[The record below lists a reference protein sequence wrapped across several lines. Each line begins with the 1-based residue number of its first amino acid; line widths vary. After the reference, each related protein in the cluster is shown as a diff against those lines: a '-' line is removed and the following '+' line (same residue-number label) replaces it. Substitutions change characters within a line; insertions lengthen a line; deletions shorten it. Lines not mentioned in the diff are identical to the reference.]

1 MTASLEV
8 RLAQDSETPATPV
21 FAAPIRHPSAWT
33 VADFRSPADYSID
46 LDAAQLRDI
55 AAAMRRIKAAGIGL
69 EGLQREHFEVL
80 SLHPVVE
87 EIHRQIKDGR
97 GFVLLRRLPIEDYSK
112 DELGLIFWGI
122 GTHLGRGL
130 SQSVMGDR
138 LGHVK
143 DFSREDP
150 GARAYRNK
158 QELSPHTDSCD
169 LVGLLCLRNAQAGGG
184 VSRLTSAI
192 SVHNALLAEYP
203 DVLALLYRGY
213 VRHRRGEEQPGELPY
228 TPYRIPVYSNIEGKV
243 SVRYV
248 RSYIEAGEAAAGRPM
263 GAAERAIIDTFE
275 AVTKRSELMLEFTLQ
290 PGEAYFID
298 NYTILHARTAF
309 DDGDAPE
316 DARRHLLRLWL
327 DAPIRPVHPY
337 IRSRGILP
345 VAGRT
350 PSFDWSSITAVRH

>member
-1 MTASLEV
+1 
-8 RLAQDSETPATPV
+8 
-21 FAAPIRHPSAWT
+21 
-33 VADFRSPADYSID
+33 
-46 LDAAQLRDI
+46 
-55 AAAMRRIKAAGIGL
+55 MR
-69 EGLQREHFEVL
+69 
-80 SLHPVVE
+80 P
-87 EIHRQIKDGR
+87 
-97 GFVLLRRLPIEDYSK
+97 
-112 DELGLIFWGI
+112 
-122 GTHLGRGL
+122 
-130 SQSVMGDR
+130 
-138 LGHVK
+138 K
-143 DFSREDP
+143 DFSREDR

-169 LVGLLCLRNAQAGGG
+169 LVGILCLRNAQAGGG

-192 SVHNALLAEYP
+192 SVHNALLAEHL
-203 DVLALLYRGY
+203 DVLAALYRGY

-228 TPYRIPVYSNIEGKV
+228 TPYRIPVYSNVEGKV
-243 SVRYV
+243 SARYV

-263 GAAERAIIDTFE
+263 GPAELVVIDTFE
-275 AVTKRSELMLEFTLQ
+275 AVTKRPELMLEFRLQ
-290 PGEAYFID
+290 PGEAYFIN

-350 PSFDWSSITAVRH
+350 PSFDWSSIIAVRH